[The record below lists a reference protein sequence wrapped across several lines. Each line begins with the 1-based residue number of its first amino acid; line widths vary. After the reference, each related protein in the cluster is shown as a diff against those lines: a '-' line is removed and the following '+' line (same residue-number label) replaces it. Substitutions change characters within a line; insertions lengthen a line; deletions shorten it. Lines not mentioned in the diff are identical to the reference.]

1 MRYLLSKI
9 SSLVSRLV
17 LIYLE
22 KDLILHRLFSVA
34 PMVDVTNS
42 TFRRMARILSKKA
55 LLYTEMIAADALCHE
70 KYHLIDFKDEELP
83 LVLQLGGN
91 DEAKLAKASQIG
103 EKRGY
108 SAINLNAGCPS
119 DKVQS
124 GAFGAVLM
132 HEPKK
137 LQSLVKAMIESVSI
151 PVSVKTRIGVD
162 EKDSFDFT
170 VELVSSIYEAG
181 CREITLHAR
190 KAWLNG
196 LSPKENRTIP
206 PLDYERVYAIKSMFP
221 DLHVTINGGI
231 TTIDECKA
239 QLQKVDGVM
248 LGRAI
253 IDNPYLLALVDREIY
268 GEEVDVKTRDVLLS
282 EFVELAKVMQSEG
295 TALHHLFRHLLGFY
309 QGMRGAK
316 RFRRHLS
323 DYMTSPTVQPSL
335 LLEAREAME
344 RV

>member
-1 MRYLLSKI
+1 
-9 SSLVSRLV
+9 
-17 LIYLE
+17 
-22 KDLILHRLFSVA
+22 
-34 PMVDVTNS
+34 MVDVTNS

-132 HEPKK
+132 HDPKK

-231 TTIDECKA
+231 TSIEECKA

-248 LGRAI
+248 LGRSI
-253 IDNPYLLALVDREIY
+253 IDNPYLLAFVDREIY

-295 TALHHLFRHLLGFY
+295 AALHHLFRHLLGFY

>member
-1 MRYLLSKI
+1 M
-9 SSLVSRLV
+9 
-17 LIYLE
+17 
-22 KDLILHRLFSVA
+22 HRLFSVA

-132 HEPKK
+132 HDPKK

-231 TTIDECKA
+231 TSIEECKA

-253 IDNPYLLALVDREIY
+253 IDNPYLLAFVDREIY
-268 GEEVDVKTRDVLLS
+268 GEDVEVKTRDELLA
-282 EFVELAKVMQSEG
+282 EFVELAKVMQQEG
-295 TALHHLFRHLLGFY
+295 TALHHIFRHLLGLY
-309 QGMRGAK
+309 QGIRGAK

-323 DYMTSPTVQPSL
+323 DYMTSPTVQPAL
-335 LLEAREAME
+335 LFEAREAME

>member
-1 MRYLLSKI
+1 M
-9 SSLVSRLV
+9 
-17 LIYLE
+17 
-22 KDLILHRLFSVA
+22 HRLFSVA

-132 HEPKK
+132 HDPKK

-231 TTIDECKA
+231 TSIEECKA

-248 LGRAI
+248 LGRSI
-253 IDNPYLLALVDREIY
+253 IDNPYLLAFVDREIY
-268 GEEVDVKTRDVLLS
+268 GEDVEVKTRDELLA
-282 EFVELAKVMQSEG
+282 EFVELAKVMQQEG
-295 TALHHLFRHLLGFY
+295 TALHHLFRHLLGLY
-309 QGMRGAK
+309 QGIRGAK

>member
-1 MRYLLSKI
+1 
-9 SSLVSRLV
+9 
-17 LIYLE
+17 
-22 KDLILHRLFSVA
+22 
-34 PMVDVTNS
+34 MVDVTNS

-132 HEPKK
+132 HDPKK

-231 TTIDECKA
+231 TSIEECKA

-253 IDNPYLLALVDREIY
+253 IDNPYLLAFVDREIY
-268 GEEVDVKTRDVLLS
+268 GEDVEVKTRDELLA

-295 TALHHLFRHLLGFY
+295 TALHHLFRHLLGLY
-309 QGMRGAK
+309 QGIRGAK

-323 DYMTSPTVQPSL
+323 DYMTSPTVQPAL
-335 LLEAREAME
+335 LFEAREAME

>member
-1 MRYLLSKI
+1 M
-9 SSLVSRLV
+9 
-17 LIYLE
+17 
-22 KDLILHRLFSVA
+22 HRLFSVA

-132 HEPKK
+132 HDPKK

-231 TTIDECKA
+231 TSIEECKA

-248 LGRAI
+248 LGRSI
-253 IDNPYLLALVDREIY
+253 IDNPYLLAFVDREIY
-268 GEEVDVKTRDVLLS
+268 GEDVEVKTRDELLA
-282 EFVELAKVMQSEG
+282 EFVELAKVMQQEG
-295 TALHHLFRHLLGFY
+295 TALHHLFRHLLGLY
-309 QGMRGAK
+309 QGIRGAK

-323 DYMTSPTVQPSL
+323 DYMTSPTVQPAL
-335 LLEAREAME
+335 LFEAREAME

>member
-1 MRYLLSKI
+1 M
-9 SSLVSRLV
+9 
-17 LIYLE
+17 
-22 KDLILHRLFSVA
+22 HRLFSVA

-132 HEPKK
+132 HDPKK

-231 TTIDECKA
+231 TSIEECKA

-248 LGRAI
+248 LGRSI
-253 IDNPYLLALVDREIY
+253 IDNPYLLAFVDREIY

-295 TALHHLFRHLLGFY
+295 AALHHLFRHLLGFY

>member
-1 MRYLLSKI
+1 
-9 SSLVSRLV
+9 
-17 LIYLE
+17 
-22 KDLILHRLFSVA
+22 
-34 PMVDVTNS
+34 MVDVTNS

-132 HEPKK
+132 HDPKK

-231 TTIDECKA
+231 TSIEECKA

-309 QGMRGAK
+309 QGIRGAK

-323 DYMTSPTVQPSL
+323 DYMTSPTVQPAL
-335 LLEAREAME
+335 LFEAREAME

>member
-1 MRYLLSKI
+1 M
-9 SSLVSRLV
+9 
-17 LIYLE
+17 
-22 KDLILHRLFSVA
+22 HRLFSFFF
-34 PMVDVTNS
+34 MVDVTNS

-132 HEPKK
+132 HDPKK

-231 TTIDECKA
+231 TSIEECKA

-248 LGRAI
+248 LGRSI
-253 IDNPYLLALVDREIY
+253 IDNPYLLAFVDREIY
-268 GEEVDVKTRDVLLS
+268 GEDVEVKTRDELLA
-282 EFVELAKVMQSEG
+282 EFVELAKVMQQEG
-295 TALHHLFRHLLGFY
+295 TALHHLFRHLLGLY
-309 QGMRGAK
+309 QGIRGAK

-323 DYMTSPTVQPSL
+323 DYMTSPTVQPAL
-335 LLEAREAME
+335 LFEAREAME

>member
-1 MRYLLSKI
+1 M
-9 SSLVSRLV
+9 
-17 LIYLE
+17 
-22 KDLILHRLFSVA
+22 HRLFSVA

-132 HEPKK
+132 HDPKK

-231 TTIDECKA
+231 TSIEECKA

-253 IDNPYLLALVDREIY
+253 IDNPYLLAFVDREIY
-268 GEEVDVKTRDVLLS
+268 GEDVEVKTRDELLA
-282 EFVELAKVMQSEG
+282 EFVELAKVMQQEG
-295 TALHHLFRHLLGFY
+295 TALHHLFRHLLGLY
-309 QGMRGAK
+309 QGIRGAK

-323 DYMTSPTVQPSL
+323 DYMTSPTVQPAL
-335 LLEAREAME
+335 LFEAREAME

>member
-1 MRYLLSKI
+1 M
-9 SSLVSRLV
+9 
-17 LIYLE
+17 
-22 KDLILHRLFSVA
+22 HRLFSVA

-231 TTIDECKA
+231 TSIEECKA

-253 IDNPYLLALVDREIY
+253 IDNPYLLAFVDREIY
-268 GEEVDVKTRDVLLS
+268 GEDVEVKTRDELLA
-282 EFVELAKVMQSEG
+282 EFVELAKVMQQEG
-295 TALHHLFRHLLGFY
+295 TALHHLFRHLLGLY
-309 QGMRGAK
+309 QGIRGAK

-323 DYMTSPTVQPSL
+323 DYMTSPTVQPAL
-335 LLEAREAME
+335 LFEAREAME

>member
-1 MRYLLSKI
+1 
-9 SSLVSRLV
+9 
-17 LIYLE
+17 
-22 KDLILHRLFSVA
+22 
-34 PMVDVTNS
+34 MVDVTNS

-132 HEPKK
+132 HDPKK

-231 TTIDECKA
+231 TSIEECKA

-248 LGRAI
+248 LGRSI
-253 IDNPYLLALVDREIY
+253 IDNPYLLAFVDREIY
-268 GEEVDVKTRDVLLS
+268 GEDVEVKTRDELLA
-282 EFVELAKVMQSEG
+282 EFVELAKVMQQEG
-295 TALHHLFRHLLGFY
+295 TALHHLFRHLLGLY
-309 QGMRGAK
+309 QGIRGAK

>member
-1 MRYLLSKI
+1 M
-9 SSLVSRLV
+9 
-17 LIYLE
+17 
-22 KDLILHRLFSVA
+22 HRLFSVA

-132 HEPKK
+132 HDPKK

-231 TTIDECKA
+231 TSIEECKA

>member
-1 MRYLLSKI
+1 
-9 SSLVSRLV
+9 
-17 LIYLE
+17 
-22 KDLILHRLFSVA
+22 
-34 PMVDVTNS
+34 MVDVTNS

-132 HEPKK
+132 HDPKK

-231 TTIDECKA
+231 TSIEECKA

-248 LGRAI
+248 LGRSI
-253 IDNPYLLALVDREIY
+253 IDNPYLLAFVDREIY
-268 GEEVDVKTRDVLLS
+268 GEDVEVKTRDELLA
-282 EFVELAKVMQSEG
+282 EFVELAKVMQQEG
-295 TALHHLFRHLLGFY
+295 TALHHLFRHLLGLY
-309 QGMRGAK
+309 QGIRGAK

-323 DYMTSPTVQPSL
+323 DYMTSPTVQPAL
-335 LLEAREAME
+335 LFEAREAME

>member
-1 MRYLLSKI
+1 M
-9 SSLVSRLV
+9 
-17 LIYLE
+17 
-22 KDLILHRLFSVA
+22 HRLFSVA

-132 HEPKK
+132 HDPKK

-231 TTIDECKA
+231 TSIEECKA

-253 IDNPYLLALVDREIY
+253 IDNPYLLAFVDREIY
-268 GEEVDVKTRDVLLS
+268 GEDVEVKTRDELLS
-282 EFVELAKVMQSEG
+282 EFVELAKVMQQEG
-295 TALHHLFRHLLGFY
+295 TALHHIFRHLLGLY
-309 QGMRGAK
+309 QGIRGAK

-323 DYMTSPTVQPSL
+323 DYMTSPTVQPAL
-335 LLEAREAME
+335 LFEAREAME

>member
-1 MRYLLSKI
+1 M
-9 SSLVSRLV
+9 
-17 LIYLE
+17 
-22 KDLILHRLFSVA
+22 HRLFSVA

-132 HEPKK
+132 HDPKK

-231 TTIDECKA
+231 TSIEECKA

-248 LGRAI
+248 LGRAF
-253 IDNPYLLALVDREIY
+253 IDNPYLLAFVDREIY
-268 GEEVDVKTRDVLLS
+268 GEDVEVKTRDELLA
-282 EFVELAKVMQSEG
+282 EFVELAKVMQQEG
-295 TALHHLFRHLLGFY
+295 TALHHIFRHLLGLY
-309 QGMRGAK
+309 QGIRGAK

-323 DYMTSPTVQPSL
+323 DYMTSPTVQPAL
-335 LLEAREAME
+335 LFEAREAME

>member
-1 MRYLLSKI
+1 M
-9 SSLVSRLV
+9 
-17 LIYLE
+17 
-22 KDLILHRLFSVA
+22 HRLFSVA

-132 HEPKK
+132 HDPKK

-282 EFVELAKVMQSEG
+282 EFVELAKVMQQEG
-295 TALHHLFRHLLGFY
+295 TALHHIFRHLLGLY
-309 QGMRGAK
+309 QGIRGAK

-323 DYMTSPTVQPSL
+323 DYMTSPTVQPAL
-335 LLEAREAME
+335 LFEAREAME

>member
-1 MRYLLSKI
+1 
-9 SSLVSRLV
+9 
-17 LIYLE
+17 
-22 KDLILHRLFSVA
+22 
-34 PMVDVTNS
+34 MVDVTNS

-132 HEPKK
+132 HDPKK

-231 TTIDECKA
+231 TSIEECKA

-253 IDNPYLLALVDREIY
+253 IDNPYLLAFVDREIY
-268 GEEVDVKTRDVLLS
+268 GEDVEVKTRDELLA
-282 EFVELAKVMQSEG
+282 EFVELAKVMQQEG
-295 TALHHLFRHLLGFY
+295 TALHHLFRHLLGLY
-309 QGMRGAK
+309 QGIRGAK

-323 DYMTSPTVQPSL
+323 DYMTSPTVQPAL
-335 LLEAREAME
+335 LFEAREAME